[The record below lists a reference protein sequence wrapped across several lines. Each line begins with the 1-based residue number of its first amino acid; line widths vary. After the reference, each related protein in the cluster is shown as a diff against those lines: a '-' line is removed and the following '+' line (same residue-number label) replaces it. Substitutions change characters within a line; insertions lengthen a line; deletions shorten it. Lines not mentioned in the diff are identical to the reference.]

1 MIGDLDP
8 LIARMRGA
16 LVLFQA
22 ATVLGIALSAWGVVA
37 ATPLGLLGW
46 LPCIPALLRLV
57 RARRRLEAWTRRAR
71 ARVDHA

>member
-37 ATPLGLLGW
+37 AT
-46 LPCIPALLRLV
+46 LLRLV